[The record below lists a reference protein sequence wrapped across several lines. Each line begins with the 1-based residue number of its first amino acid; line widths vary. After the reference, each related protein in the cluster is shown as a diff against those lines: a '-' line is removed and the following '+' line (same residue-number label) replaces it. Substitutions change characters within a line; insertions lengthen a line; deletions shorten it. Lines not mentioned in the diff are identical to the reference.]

1 MNNVTEFLP
10 FLVPLVISELAL
22 LAYTLYHILT
32 HKSYKRGNRTL
43 WLIVVIV
50 GMQFIGPILYF
61 LLGYLSSVF
70 TDAQLTAKD
79 TLLFLGE
86 QFKMFEVLEF
96 ITEHKILISKIE
108 RVEPSLESLFMEV
121 VSK

>member
-22 LAYTLYHILT
+22 LAYTLYPILT

-61 LLGYLSSVF
+61 LLGKEDS
-70 TDAQLTAKD
+70 
-79 TLLFLGE
+79 
-86 QFKMFEVLEF
+86 
-96 ITEHKILISKIE
+96 
-108 RVEPSLESLFMEV
+108 
-121 VSK
+121 